1 MICDQLNLDKNNQMT
16 LGVTGKS
23 NKRMKTIEGLKNG
36 KNNLNESNGID
47 EDNYFFSNPK
57 PNNIISKRNGTNVP
71 SKKKSNYDTNINSS
85 EDNNLYSKDSLFNN
99 LNIYPNLSFLKIT
112 NDNYYFIGYVDKK
125 YKKKNKFGI
134 LKWKDGDSYEGYF
147 ENDNF
152 KGYGKY
158 FTESTGSKYK
168 GQFLNNQINGF
179 GEEEWKNGSKFEG
192 EYAHQIKKG
201 IGILTLND
209 SKNYKGQFDN
219 NNFNGYGTLSINNGE
234 ILIQGFF
241 KNNII
246 QDYAIYKNIQENII
260 YEGKISDNLQFNGFG
275 ILFDNNDNKIYIS
288 NWKNNI
294 LDGDCIIISN
304 NNNEKNTQKFL
315 FEDGE
320 MKKEYNNNKTTI
332 FDKIIEQLL

>member
-47 EDNYFFSNPK
+47 EDNLFFTNPK

-71 SKKKSNYDTNINSS
+71 SKKKSNYDTN
-85 EDNNLYSKDSLFNN
+85 
-99 LNIYPNLSFLKIT
+99 
-112 NDNYYFIGYVDKK
+112 VDKK

>member
-1 MICDQLNLDKNNQMT
+1 MICDQLNLDKNSQMT
-16 LGVTGKS
+16 LGPSGKG
-23 NKRMKTIEGLKNG
+23 NKRMKTIDALKHG
-36 KNNLNESNGID
+36 KNNLKDINDID
-47 EDNYFFSNPK
+47 EDNPLFINHK
-57 PNNIISKRNGTNVP
+57 NNYNTNSLRNGRNV
-71 SKKKSNYDTNINSS
+71 SSIKKSNYDINLDLS
-85 EDNNLYSKDSLFNN
+85 EDNKLNSKDSID
-99 LNIYPNLSFLKIT
+99 IYPNFSFTKIT
-112 NDNYYFIGYVDKK
+112 NENFSFIGYVDKK
-125 YKKKNKFGI
+125 YNKKNKFGI

-192 EYAHQIKKG
+192 EYVQQIKKG

-219 NNFNGYGTLSINNGE
+219 NNFNGYGTLSINNGD

-246 QDYAIYKNIQENII
+246 EDYAIYENIKEKI
-260 YEGKISDNLQFNGFG
+260 SYEGKISDDLQFNGFG
-275 ILFDNNDNKIYIS
+275 ILFDNNNNIIYIC
-288 NWKNNI
+288 NWKNNN

-304 NNNEKNTQKFL
+304 KNNERNIQKFL
-315 FEDGE
+315 YEDGE
-320 MKKEYNNNKTTI
+320 MKTEYNNNKRTI
-332 FDKIIEQLL
+332 YDKIIEKLY